1 MIFLYRNQ
9 DAGVCFEMS
18 RDWKRVFNEHALA
31 DPSWQLSYK
40 HGTQC
45 IDLDNSKFMYILQ
58 VVYYK
63 AICRHFCTM
72 SNILVIDPRLAGDVN
87 LYIHCMQV
95 PDCEHPTF

>member
-1 MIFLYRNQ
+1 
-9 DAGVCFEMS
+9 
-18 RDWKRVFNEHALA
+18 
-31 DPSWQLSYK
+31 
-40 HGTQC
+40 
-45 IDLDNSKFMYILQ
+45 MYILQ

-87 LYIHCMQV
+87 LYTHCMHV